1 MNLAETIYQKSL
13 SLSPAKA
20 QAVID
25 FIDFLMTRPPVESQP
40 TVETVTRSSLLSFFE
55 EAGLIGCLD
64 TDEQLST
71 TYKEKLD
78 FAGKHGAP

>member
-13 SLSPAKA
+13 SLPPEQA

-25 FIDFLMTRPPVESQP
+25 FIDSIKSHSSEIEQPVNTSTEP
-40 TVETVTRSSLLSFFE
+40 VSLLPFFE
-55 EAGLIGCLD
+55 EAGLVGCLE

-71 TYKEKLD
+71 TYKARLN
-78 FAGKHGAP
+78 FAHKHGAS